1 MGRMN
6 KSARRSAADKAKGID
21 QTDSSLHK
29 PLITGVKRKNKMR
42 AVVLRD
48 LAQNVRSD
56 KSGLK
61 LDTDDVVLVNL
72 SAQS

>member
-1 MGRMN
+1 MARTN

-21 QTDSSLHK
+21 QIDSSLHK

-48 LAQNVRSD
+48 LAQNVKSD
-56 KSGLK
+56 ASGFK

-72 SAQS
+72 SAQ

>member
-42 AVVLRD
+42 
-48 LAQNVRSD
+48 
-56 KSGLK
+56 
-61 LDTDDVVLVNL
+61 
-72 SAQS
+72 

>member
-48 LAQNVRSD
+48 LAQNVKSD
-56 KSGLK
+56 KSGLR

>member
-1 MGRMN
+1 MARTN

-56 KSGLK
+56 PSGLK